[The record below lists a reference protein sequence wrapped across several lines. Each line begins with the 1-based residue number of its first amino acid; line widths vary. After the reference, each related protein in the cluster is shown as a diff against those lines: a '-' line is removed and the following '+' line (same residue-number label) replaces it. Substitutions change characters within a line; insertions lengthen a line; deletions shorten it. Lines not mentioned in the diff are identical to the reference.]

1 MNGTSPP
8 GAFDA
13 TERRLPAGGIHGIK
27 SIHMSVAKGSKHLGR
42 KEVFQDLDT
51 LQDKRG
57 SIDSGPYSNNDDGPG
72 GFGIGAEHH
81 FNGRGNG
88 SNGKAAGIHN
98 GRHGLGNG
106 LYSNGS
112 PYHQNGVNGT
122 SGYKTGQKS
131 KYDGSDD
138 FRNGRTP
145 AANTTNGKSKV
156 LNDSASALGFQ
167 LATGLYNRYQSTK
180 SKPGSLI
187 ANRIGYEGN
196 VDEQELPETALDAMD
211 YTKRLRFEELKKTR
225 LDAMCHWKKKDVRG
239 IKKNAY
245 IKEIQKKNNK
255 ILTKKPKDALEQ
267 LEVDTDRFPLLQCRK
282 AIRKVLILLQMV
294 CLKIISTKTFEN
306 ISIFVIVANSAVMVV
321 DDPAAEHPDP
331 IFKQLDDLFNFLY
344 SLEMVLKIL
353 GLGFIL
359 GEDAY
364 LRDSW
369 NILDF
374 VIVVSSLIPYIQSAP
389 EQDVISQEVGVRV
402 ETGGGSEISGLR
414 AFRVLRPLRTITSI
428 KGLRVLIMALLAAI
442 PLLRD
447 TLMILLFFFIVFS
460 IGCLQLLAGS
470 LK

>member
-1 MNGTSPP
+1 M
-8 GAFDA
+8 
-13 TERRLPAGGIHGIK
+13 
-27 SIHMSVAKGSKHLGR
+27 
-42 KEVFQDLDT
+42 
-51 LQDKRG
+51 
-57 SIDSGPYSNNDDGPG
+57 
-72 GFGIGAEHH
+72 
-81 FNGRGNG
+81 
-88 SNGKAAGIHN
+88 
-98 GRHGLGNG
+98 
-106 LYSNGS
+106 
-112 PYHQNGVNGT
+112 
-122 SGYKTGQKS
+122 
-131 KYDGSDD
+131 
-138 FRNGRTP
+138 
-145 AANTTNGKSKV
+145 NTTNGKSKA
-156 LNDSASALGFQ
+156 LNDSAVLGFQ

-180 SKPGSLI
+180 SKPGALI

-267 LEVDTDRFPLLQCRK
+267 LEVDTDWFPLLQCRK

-331 IFKQLDDLFNFLY
+331 IFKQLDDLFNGLY
-344 SLEMVLKIL
+344 SLEMILKII

-374 VIVVSSLIPYIQSAP
+374 VIVVSSLIPYVQPAP
-389 EQDVISQEVGVRV
+389 EQDVVNQEVGVRV

-447 TLMILLFFFIVFS
+447 TLLILLFFFIVFS
-460 IGCLQLLAGS
+460 IGCL
-470 LK
+470 